1 MNRNDEWSMRT
12 YAEKIYYAECEEET
26 QNHVSAH
33 GPPKTTYLCG
43 TQAGNEK
50 LQNLNKK
57 SMRNTSRTH
66 IFLKTTNGLCEPMRK
81 IHYAECEE

>member
-1 MNRNDEWSMRT
+1 MNTNDEWSTRT

-43 TQAGNEK
+43 TQAGSAKEALGVEK
-50 LQNLNKK
+50 P
-57 SMRNTSRTH
+57 MRNARSPHVWT
-66 IFLKTTNGLCEPMRK
+66 KND
-81 IHYAECEE
+81 